1 MCSVMEE
8 RTYSFKTLNT
18 YTEAKNLVLQV
29 YAIIKILPQEER
41 YALSDQLRRAAI
53 SVPSNIVEGM
63 NRISDKE
70 KSHFLEIAY
79 ASLMEVY
86 CQIDIATDLG
96 YIDIERNKELVEQ
109 INTVAKL
116 ISGLRR
122 STLNKNNKSD
132 STVIGHPDGK
142 H

>member
-1 MCSVMEE
+1 
-8 RTYSFKTLNT
+8 
-18 YTEAKNLVLQV
+18 
-29 YAIIKILPQEER
+29 
-41 YALSDQLRRAAI
+41 
-53 SVPSNIVEGM
+53 M

-96 YIDIERNKELVEQ
+96 YINIERNKKLVQQ
-109 INTVAKL
+109 INIVAKL

-122 STLNKNNKSD
+122 STLSKNDKSD
-132 STVIGHPDGK
+132 STPLK
-142 H
+142 S

>member
-1 MCSVMEE
+1 MN
-8 RTYSFKTLNT
+8 LNA
-18 YTEAKNLVLQV
+18 YIEAKSLVKLV
-29 YAIIKILPQEER
+29 YAVINTLPQEER
-41 YALSDQLRRAAI
+41 YALADQLRRAVI
-53 SVPSNIVEGM
+53 SVPSNVVEGM

-96 YIDIERNKELVEQ
+96 YIDVEKKNEVMKQ
-109 INTVAKL
+109 INIVAKL

-122 STLNKNNKSD
+122 STLNKNTKPTPNPK
-132 STVIGHPDGK
+132 P
-142 H
+142 

>member
-1 MCSVMEE
+1 M
-8 RTYSFKTLNT
+8 
-18 YTEAKNLVLQV
+18 EAKNLVMQV
-29 YAIIKILPQEER
+29 YAIINALPLEER
-41 YALSDQLRRAAI
+41 YALSDQLRRAVI
-53 SVPSNIVEGM
+53 SVPSNVVEGM

-96 YIDIERNKELVEQ
+96 YINVERNKELVQQ
-109 INTVAKL
+109 INLVAKL

-132 STVIGHPDGK
+132 ISLNAKPYTINPK
-142 H
+142 QEQT

>member
-1 MCSVMEE
+1 MENKVH
-8 RTYSFKTLNT
+8 SFKELNA
-18 YTEAKNLVLQV
+18 YQKAKELVKDIYGV
-29 YAIIKILPQEER
+29 VNILPQEER
-41 YALSDQLRRAAI
+41 YALADQLRRAVI

-96 YIDIERNKELVEQ
+96 YINNSKYEELEQ
-109 INTVAKL
+109 SINTVARL
-116 ISGLRR
+116 ISGLRKY
-122 STLNKNNKSD
+122 TLN
-132 STVIGHPDGK
+132 TK

>member
-1 MCSVMEE
+1 MEE
-8 RTYSFKTLNT
+8 RPYSFKTLNA
-18 YTEAKNLVLQV
+18 YTTAKDLVRLV
-29 YAIIKILPQEER
+29 YAVINVLPQEER
-41 YALSDQLRRAAI
+41 YALSDQLRRAVI

-63 NRISDKE
+63 NRMSDKE

-96 YIDIERNKELVEQ
+96 YIDIERNNEVVQ
-109 INTVAKL
+109 SINTVAKL

-122 STLNKNNKSD
+122 TYHSKTNTSETK
-132 STVIGHPDGK
+132 
-142 H
+142 

>member
-1 MCSVMEE
+1 MEE
-8 RTYSFKTLNT
+8 RFYSFKNLNA
-18 YTEAKNLVLQV
+18 YIEAKELVKQV
-29 YAIIKILPQEER
+29 YEVVKVLPVEER
-41 YALSDQLRRAAI
+41 YALADQLRRVVI

-63 NRISDKE
+63 NRMSDKE

-96 YIDIERNKELVEQ
+96 YISAAKNNELEQ
-109 INTVAKL
+109 YINTVAKL

-122 STLNKNNKSD
+122 FANSK
-132 STVIGHPDGK
+132 P
-142 H
+142 

>member
-1 MCSVMEE
+1 MEE
-8 RTYSFKTLNT
+8 KSHPFKNLNV
-18 YTEAKNLVLQV
+18 YVEAKNLVKQI
-29 YAIIKILPQEER
+29 YAVLGIFPQEER
-41 YALSDQLRRAAI
+41 YALSDQLRRAVI

-70 KSHFLEIAY
+70 KAHFLEIAY

-96 YIDIERNKELVEQ
+96 YINTNQSKEIGQ
-109 INTVAKL
+109 SINTIAKL

-122 STLNKNNKSD
+122 FTLTPKPSPLHST
-132 STVIGHPDGK
+132 P
-142 H
+142 

>member
-1 MCSVMEE
+1 MEE
-8 RTYSFKTLNT
+8 RFYSFKNLNA
-18 YTEAKNLVLQV
+18 YVEAKNLIKQV
-29 YAIIKILPQEER
+29 YAVISLFPQEER
-41 YALSDQLRRAAI
+41 YALSDQLRRAVI

-96 YIDIERNKELVEQ
+96 YIDVEKNKELVQQ

-122 STLNKNNKSD
+122 STLKK
-132 STVIGHPDGK
+132 TIPLTPK

>member
-1 MCSVMEE
+1 MEE
-8 RTYSFKTLNT
+8 RAYSFTTLNA
-18 YTEAKNLVLQV
+18 YTEAKSLVKLV
-29 YAIIKILPQEER
+29 YAVINTLPQEER
-41 YALSDQLRRAAI
+41 YALADQLRRAVI
-53 SVPSNIVEGM
+53 SVPSNVVEGM

-96 YIDIERNKELVEQ
+96 YIDMEKKNELVQQ
-109 INTVAKL
+109 IDTVAKL

-122 STLNKNNKSD
+122 SVLNKITPN
-132 STVIGHPDGK
+132 P
-142 H
+142 

>member
-1 MCSVMEE
+1 MENKVH
-8 RTYSFKTLNT
+8 SFKELNA
-18 YTEAKNLVLQV
+18 YQKAKELVKDIYGV
-29 YAIIKILPQEER
+29 VNILPQEER
-41 YALSDQLRRAAI
+41 YALADQLRRAVI

-96 YIDIERNKELVEQ
+96 YINNNKYEELEQ
-109 INTVAKL
+109 SINTVARL
-116 ISGLRR
+116 ISGLRKY
-122 STLNKNNKSD
+122 TLNPNL
-132 STVIGHPDGK
+132 
-142 H
+142 

>member
-1 MCSVMEE
+1 MEE
-8 RTYSFKTLNT
+8 RPYSFKTLNA
-18 YTEAKNLVLQV
+18 YTAAKKLVRLV
-29 YAIIKILPQEER
+29 YAVINVLPQEER
-41 YALSDQLRRAAI
+41 YALSDQLRRAVI

-63 NRISDKE
+63 NRMSDKE

-96 YIDIERNKELVEQ
+96 YIDVERNDEVVRS

-122 STLNKNNKSD
+122 TYHSKTNTSETK
-132 STVIGHPDGK
+132 
-142 H
+142 

>member
-1 MCSVMEE
+1 MEE
-8 RTYSFKTLNT
+8 KAYSFKTLNA
-18 YTEAKNLVLQV
+18 YIEAKNLVLQI
-29 YAIIKILPQEER
+29 YAVIKIFPQEER
-41 YALSDQLRRAAI
+41 YALADQLRRAVI

-70 KSHFLEIAY
+70 KAHFLEIAY

-96 YIDIERNKELVEQ
+96 YIDTEKNKELEQ
-109 INTVAKL
+109 SINTVAKL

-122 STLNKNNKSD
+122 STLNKTLTIND
-132 STVIGHPDGK
+132 
-142 H
+142 

>member
-1 MCSVMEE
+1 MEE
-8 RTYSFKTLNT
+8 RPFSFKTLNA
-18 YTEAKNLVLQV
+18 YTAAKKLVRLV
-29 YAIIKILPQEER
+29 YAVINMLPQEER
-41 YALSDQLRRAAI
+41 YALSDQLRRAVI

-63 NRISDKE
+63 NRMSDKE

-96 YIDIERNKELVEQ
+96 YIDVERNNEVVQ
-109 INTVAKL
+109 SINTVAKL

-122 STLNKNNKSD
+122 TYHSKTNTSETK
-132 STVIGHPDGK
+132 
-142 H
+142 

>member
-8 RTYSFKTLNT
+8 RAYSFKTLNT
-18 YTEAKNLVLQV
+18 YAEAKNLVLQV

-41 YALSDQLRRAAI
+41 YALSDQLRRAVI

-70 KSHFLEIAY
+70 KSHFLEFAY

-96 YIDIERNKELVEQ
+96 YIDVEKKKELVEQ

-122 STLNKNNKSD
+122 STLNKNTKPTPNPK
-132 STVIGHPDGK
+132 P
-142 H
+142 

>member
-1 MCSVMEE
+1 MEE
-8 RTYSFKTLNT
+8 KAHSFKTLNT
-18 YTEAKNLVLQV
+18 YIEAKNLVLQV
-29 YAIIKILPQEER
+29 YAVIKILPQEER
-41 YALSDQLRRAAI
+41 YALADQLRRAVI

-70 KSHFLEIAY
+70 KAHFLEIAY

-96 YIDIERNKELVEQ
+96 YIDTEKNKELEQ
-109 INTVAKL
+109 SINKVSKL

-122 STLNKNNKSD
+122 STLNSNL
-132 STVIGHPDGK
+132 
-142 H
+142 

>member
-1 MCSVMEE
+1 MEE
-8 RTYSFKTLNT
+8 RPFSFKTLNA
-18 YTEAKNLVLQV
+18 YTAAKKLVRLV
-29 YAIIKILPQEER
+29 YAVINVLPQEER
-41 YALSDQLRRAAI
+41 YALSDQLRRAVI

-63 NRISDKE
+63 NRMSDKE

-96 YIDIERNKELVEQ
+96 YIDVESNDEVVRS

-122 STLNKNNKSD
+122 TYHSKTNTSETK
-132 STVIGHPDGK
+132 
-142 H
+142 

>member
-1 MCSVMEE
+1 MN
-8 RTYSFKTLNT
+8 LNA
-18 YTEAKNLVLQV
+18 YIEAKSLVKLV
-29 YAIIKILPQEER
+29 YAVINTLPQEER
-41 YALSDQLRRAAI
+41 YALADQLRRAVI
-53 SVPSNIVEGM
+53 SVPSNVVEGM

-96 YIDIERNKELVEQ
+96 YINMEKKEDLVQQ
-109 INTVAKL
+109 INIVAKL

-122 STLNKNNKSD
+122 STLNKNNKSR
-132 STVIGHPDGK
+132 GK
-142 H
+142 PCC